1 MTGRLT
7 FGILAMLLAAPLTLI
22 AHGPEKHK
30 GKATTGTVA
39 SISGKNLSLKT
50 KAGSKTVSVTD
61 KTKILD
67 GETSMELSQLKAGD
81 ALTVHGTTL
90 ASGEIVAE
98 EIIKGTASSDGMK
111 MGGMKGHGHEKMGH
125 KP

>member
-1 MTGRLT
+1 MTRRLAI
-7 FGILAMLLAAPLTLI
+7 GILAMLLAAPLTLM

-30 GKATTGTVA
+30 GKATTGTVT

-50 KAGSKTVSVTD
+50 KAGFKTVSVTD
-61 KTKILD
+61 KTRILD
-67 GETSMELSQLKAGD
+67 GETSIEFSNLKAGD

-98 EIIKGTASSDGMK
+98 EIMKGPASSDGTK
-111 MGGMKGHGHEKMGH
+111 MGDMKGHGHEKMGH